1 MGISSLYL
9 NVTDLSLRTGAVTF
23 EAGNACFGAEMN
35 STINSIC
42 SALTCQ
48 SEVLD
53 VFWQIL
59 LLTSNALNDYRDLVY
74 KDMRLVQSAADG
86 ITNIDNVMST
96 SVATM
101 SAQL

>member
-9 NVTDLSLRTGAVTF
+9 NVTDLDLYTGAVRF
-23 EAGNACFGAEMN
+23 EAGEADFGVEMN
-35 STINSIC
+35 TTINSIC
-42 SALTCQ
+42 SALTSE
-48 SEVLD
+48 SEVLS

-86 ITNIDNVMST
+86 MINIDNVMST